1 MQRPQH
7 GDVDALREKRGFD
20 ALRGYVTG
28 DLAEPSVISAFRDV
42 PASERSVL
50 VTRLRPEL
58 AAIDPSRLLI
68 LESMLLPLADR
79 RG

>member
-1 MQRPQH
+1 MV
-7 GDVDALREKRGFD
+7 GVDAMLEKRSAE

-28 DLAEPSVISAFRDV
+28 DLAEPSVISAFHDV
-42 PASERSVL
+42 PASERNVL
-50 VTRLRPEL
+50 VTRHRPEL

-68 LESMLLPLADR
+68 LESMLLRLDER

>member
-1 MQRPQH
+1 M
-7 GDVDALREKRGFD
+7 DAQREKRSFD
-20 ALRGYVTG
+20 ALRGYVNG

-42 PASERSVL
+42 PIQERTVL
-50 VTRLRPEL
+50 VKRVRPEL

-68 LESMLLPLADR
+68 LESMLLRLDDL